1 VESARRGTLDREL
14 AHAVRT
20 GPFSALLHLAIEAS
34 ALTLDEL
41 QRRLAAHGVRIS
53 ISTLSY
59 WRRGRSR
66 PERPDSMRAVH
77 LLEKIL
83 DLPEDALTA
92 QLGPQRPRGRWL
104 THPAGGLDLSTAY
117 GGGPEFDALLND
129 VETPVHN
136 GLTRLSVH
144 DLYTVGPTREEV
156 GLTTRA
162 VLRAHTDRITRLTVT
177 YRQEEPAS
185 RAPRLR
191 AVRGCRVGRV
201 RADPVAGFLVAD
213 LVLDRVLDRG
223 DTAVVEYEASDM
235 AFGEVD
241 YYYRVFPAPVGEYVL
256 QVQFDPAAI
265 PARCWRYERRVVQ
278 ARDQRV
284 REVWVGGPQLARL
297 VALDVSPSVLGMRW
311 EWD

>member
-1 VESARRGTLDREL
+1 MDSVRRQTLDREL
-14 AHAVRT
+14 AHAMRT

-41 QRRLAAHGVRIS
+41 QYRLTAHGARVS
-53 ISTLSY
+53 VSTLSY

-66 PERPDSMRAVH
+66 PERPESLRAVH

-83 DLPEDALTA
+83 DLPEYALTA

-104 THPAGGLDLSTAY
+104 THPAGGLDLSAAY

-144 DLYTVGPTREEV
+144 DLYSVGPTREEV

-162 VLRAHTDRITRLTVT
+162 VLRAHANRISRFTVT
-177 YRQEEPAS
+177 YRQEDPAA

-201 RADPVAGFLVAD
+201 RADATAGFLVAE

-256 QVQFDPAAI
+256 QVQFDPAAV
-265 PARCWRYERRVVQ
+265 PARCWRYERSVVR
-278 ARDQRV
+278 APDQRV
-284 REVWVGGPQLARL
+284 REVWVGGTQLAHV